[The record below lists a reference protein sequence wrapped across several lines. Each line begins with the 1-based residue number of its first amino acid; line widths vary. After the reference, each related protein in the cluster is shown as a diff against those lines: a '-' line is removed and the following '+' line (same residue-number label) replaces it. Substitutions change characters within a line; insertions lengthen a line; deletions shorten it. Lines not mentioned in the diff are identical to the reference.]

1 MSSKQSYDSIASS
14 KNYWSIQLESIES
27 ELQSLDEHN
36 LSYTKSKLAKLCD
49 SLKLMH
55 IEVQRK
61 SNTIDEKTKVLIH
74 QNKALLLELKELQAN
89 YDSARTKLDV
99 FSATYESAGSAFYQE
114 LSYSVSTLCEF
125 LNDKVKHLNSELE
138 PEAYEFTSLVDLNL
152 PIDNSSRACLSTLLS
167 NLLNLRSTSYRLS
180 PIKYESWEDCYQKT
194 IQRLSNEVVSLRKTL
209 KGGTEDKT
217 MIQSFLK
224 EETDLSFSD
233 ARSINYDLE
242 DLLQFES
249 MASVRRL

>member
-114 LSYSVSTLCEF
+114 LIF
-125 LNDKVKHLNSELE
+125 
-138 PEAYEFTSLVDLNL
+138 
-152 PIDNSSRACLSTLLS
+152 R
-167 NLLNLRSTSYRLS
+167 
-180 PIKYESWEDCYQKT
+180 
-194 IQRLSNEVVSLRKTL
+194 
-209 KGGTEDKT
+209 
-217 MIQSFLK
+217 
-224 EETDLSFSD
+224 
-233 ARSINYDLE
+233 
-242 DLLQFES
+242 
-249 MASVRRL
+249 